1 MKPTDLA
8 KIQVMMKCQKC
19 GGQLKK
25 VSWKIT
31 AGAFDAGKE
40 VEQTV
45 FQCPDDKEFIS
56 LEISTGNESE
66 FAFTFD
72 DESYDQEDTD

>member
-1 MKPTDLA
+1 MKESDESTNSLIPSFEV
-8 KIQVMMKCQKC
+8 IKCQEC
-19 GGQLKK
+19 GAPMKK

-45 FQCPDDKEFIS
+45 FECS
-56 LEISTGNESE
+56 LDGNFLSIEASTGKLSE
-66 FAFTFD
+66 FAID
-72 DESYDQEDTD
+72 GEY

>member
-1 MKPTDLA
+1 MKKSNESASSLIPSFEV
-8 KIQVMMKCQKC
+8 IKCHEC
-19 GGQLKK
+19 GAPMKK

-45 FQCPDDKEFIS
+45 FECSVDGNFLSVEV
-56 LEISTGNESE
+56 STGKPSE
-66 FAFTFD
+66 FAI
-72 DESYDQEDTD
+72 DEEY